1 MDSAKLSARVCS
13 YFGARAG
20 YGSGMDDIV
29 TDRLRLRPLGVED
42 LDAYAGIMGDPEVGK
57 WFPKGTSYTREESEK
72 SLSSIMEHW
81 DKYGFGI
88 WAVRT
93 RGSPTLLGR
102 CGLNTVTEIGEVEV
116 DFAFSKAFWGR
127 GYGTES
133 ARAALLFGFQNLSL
147 KVIIGLAKPDNTASR
162 RVLEKIGM
170 HFVGNIRLWGIDC
183 TYYAISESEY
193 LRLASTR

>member
-1 MDSAKLSARVCS
+1 
-13 YFGARAG
+13 
-20 YGSGMDDIV
+20 MDDIV

-42 LDAYAGIMGDPEVGK
+42 LDAYAGIMGEPEVGK

-93 RGSPTLLGR
+93 RDSPTLLGR

-133 ARAALLFGFQNLSL
+133 ARAALSYGFQTLSR

-162 RVLEKIGM
+162 RVLEKSGM